1 MIVLL
6 SLYAVCTSSGD
17 VAGPISGIGTFVAKE
32 RGGSRRPRITQFP
45 ASISLSL
52 SLSLPICL
60 RAHECLMRRNL
71 LCVARPLSPPPQSV
85 SRTKPPNRQGKRC
98 LRIKCESINQQ
109 PWFDFNNQLSELRK
123 LMRNMRMHP
132 SLLVLF
138 KIFITCCLTQGAK
151 FSMCLKSKFLIMS
164 HFEVV
169 NTSRA
174 LDLSPFGR
182 DMNN

>member
-1 MIVLL
+1 MQSALV
-6 SLYAVCTSSGD
+6 AETSPAPYPGSEPLWLKREAA
-17 VAGPISGIGTFVAKE
+17 VAGH
-32 RGGSRRPRITQFP
+32 GSHNFLPV
-45 ASISLSL
+45 SLSL

-123 LMRNMRMHP
+123 LMRNMRIRP

-138 KIFITCCLTQGAK
+138 KKFITCCLTHGTK
-151 FSMCLKSKFLIMS
+151 FSMCLKSKILIMP
-164 HFEVV
+164 HFQVV